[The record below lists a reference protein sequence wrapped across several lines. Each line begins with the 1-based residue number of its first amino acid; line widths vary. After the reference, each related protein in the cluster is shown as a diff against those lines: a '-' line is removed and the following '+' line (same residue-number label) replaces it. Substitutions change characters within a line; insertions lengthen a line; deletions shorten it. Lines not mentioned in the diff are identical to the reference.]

1 MEVIQLSLLH
11 STQRRLLMRFMT
23 CPPLV
28 VEEGAVIEL
37 RGLEKLAVD

>member
-1 MEVIQLSLLH
+1 
-11 STQRRLLMRFMT
+11 MRFMT